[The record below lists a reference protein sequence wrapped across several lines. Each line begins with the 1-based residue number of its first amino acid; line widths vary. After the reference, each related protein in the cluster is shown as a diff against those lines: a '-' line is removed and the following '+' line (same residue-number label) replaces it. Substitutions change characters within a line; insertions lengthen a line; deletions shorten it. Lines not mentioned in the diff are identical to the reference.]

1 MAKKSKIARNIQRM
15 KCVAQYAERR
25 AELKSVIRSGSS
37 SEEDKDE
44 ARAKLRKLPKNSSR
58 IRIRNR
64 CELTG
69 RPRGFYRKFGL
80 SRLALRDKA
89 LKGELPGVTKSSW

>member
-1 MAKKSKIARNIQRM
+1 MAKKSKIAKNLQRM
-15 KCVAQYAERR
+15 ELVARYAERR
-25 AELKSVIRSGSS
+25 LELNKIIRSGAS
-37 SEEDKDE
+37 SEEEKEE
-44 ARAKLRKLPKNSSR
+44 ARAKLAGLPRDSNP

-64 CELTG
+64 CALTG